1 MPDKLYLDEA
11 ARRRDEAKAKFLL
24 YLLQAINH
32 PEFPKVRGLRLDP
45 NFNIWVKKDT

>member
-1 MPDKLYLDEA
+1 MSDKLYLDEA

-32 PEFPKVRGLRLDP
+32 PEVRGLRLDP